1 MGQKMETE
9 SKEGKESGEELKGMG
24 RGERGRGRGRGEQG
38 SGKEGTIPCFCSEQA
53 NPTNGAENGNK

>member
-24 RGERGRGRGRGEQG
+24 RGERGRGRGRGER
-38 SGKEGTIPCFCSEQA
+38 
-53 NPTNGAENGNK
+53 GAGEWERGNDPLLLFRAG